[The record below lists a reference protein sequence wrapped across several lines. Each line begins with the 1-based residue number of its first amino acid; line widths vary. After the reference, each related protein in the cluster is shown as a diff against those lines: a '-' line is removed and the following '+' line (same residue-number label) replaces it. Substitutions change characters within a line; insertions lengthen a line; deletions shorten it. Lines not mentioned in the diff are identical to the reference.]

1 MTCGMRID
9 PIGALPIVG
18 ISVQRS
24 QQPPSFE
31 VAMGSAADALA
42 DALSHADGLAEKVA
56 SGKAS
61 IAEAA
66 IARAKADVMLEIAA
80 VAASRV
86 SGTITALL
94 QTQV

>member
-1 MTCGMRID
+1 MTALMPID
-9 PIGALPIVG
+9 PTAALPVTHDA
-18 ISVQRS
+18 VRRD
-24 QQPPSFE
+24 PPSQSFGA
-31 VAMGSAADALA
+31 VMASAADALA
-42 DALSHADGLAEKVA
+42 ATVA

-66 IARAKADVMLEIAA
+66 IARAKADVMLEVAA

-86 SGTITALL
+86 SGSITTLL